1 MRARLSGRS
10 LERAWRLVW
19 MRLIAAALPGP
30 RTATIPNWSTRPWRV
45 LYVRYE
51 RIGDMI
57 MATSMIRALATAHGT
72 ITLDVLATPA
82 NAPVL
87 DGNPYVSGVL
97 QFDRRQPGRFVRLAR
112 ELQRRSYDVVVDG
125 RINNPRIFVYTPL
138 LMLASSARYRVGAG
152 GGLGDQIYN
161 IRVRPFDRADL
172 STHFIDASAYLAA
185 PFGVKVEEF
194 DWRPELFL
202 RDDERRAA
210 DARWGDD
217 ARILKRLLVNLSA
230 PEPKRRWPDERFIEV
245 VRAVGGP
252 GLRIACIG
260 LPREWD
266 RVRAVAA
273 AVSGVAVPTPKVR
286 DAFAMVG
293 TSDVV
298 FTPDTSISHAAAAF
312 RKPAVVL
319 LKRDHA
325 SYGPYHLEGTT
336 VYWDGDTIGALSVPP
351 VLAAVKELVSRYPGG

>member
-1 MRARLSGRS
+1 MRQRLSGRS

-19 MRLIAAALPGP
+19 MRLIAAALPGA
-30 RTATIPNWSTRPWRV
+30 RTAKIPNWSTRPWRV

-57 MATSMIRALATAHGT
+57 MATSMIRALATAHDT

-87 DGNPYVSGVL
+87 DGNPYVSDVVE
-97 QFDRRQPGRFVRLAR
+97 FDRRQAGRFVKLAR
-112 ELQRRSYDVVVDG
+112 ELHRRTYDVVVDG
-125 RINNPRIFVYTPL
+125 RINNPKIFVYTPL
-138 LMLASSARYRVGAG
+138 VMLASSAPYRLGAG
-152 GGLGDQIYN
+152 GGLGDHIYN
-161 IRVRPFDRADL
+161 IRVRPYDRDDL
-172 STHFIDASAYLAA
+172 NTHFIDASAHLAE
-185 PFGVKVEEF
+185 PFGVKIEEF

-202 RDDERRAA
+202 RDDERRGA
-210 DARWGDD
+210 DARWGDYPR
-217 ARILKRLLVNLSA
+217 ALKRLLVNLSA
-230 PEPKRRWPDERFIEV
+230 SEPKRRWPDERFVEV
-245 VRAVGGP
+245 VRSVAAP
-252 GLRIACIG
+252 ELRIAVIG
-260 LPREWD
+260 LPSQWD

-273 AVSGVAVPTPKVR
+273 AVSGVAAPTPNVR

-319 LKRDHA
+319 LRRDHA
-325 SYGPYHLEGTT
+325 SYRPYHLEGTT
-336 VYWDGDTIGALSVPP
+336 VYWDGDTIATLP
-351 VLAAVKELVSRYPGG
+351 VLPVLEAVKDLVSRYARG

>member
-1 MRARLSGRS
+1 MKERLSGRA
-10 LERAWRLVW
+10 LERAWRLLW
-19 MRLIAAALPGP
+19 MRLIAAALPGL
-30 RTATIPNWSTRPWRV
+30 RTAPIPNWSTRPWRV

-57 MATSMIRALATAHGT
+57 MATSMIRALATAQDT

-87 DGNPYVSGVL
+87 DGNPYVSSVL
-97 QFDRRQPGRFVRLAR
+97 EFDRRRPERFVKLAR
-112 ELQRRSYDVVVDG
+112 ELHRRTYDVVVDG
-125 RINNPRIFVYTPL
+125 RINNPKTFVNTPL
-138 LMLASSARYRVGAG
+138 VMLASSARYRVGAG
-152 GGLGDQIYN
+152 GGMGDHIYN
-161 IRVRPFDRADL
+161 IRVRPFDRDDL
-172 STHFIDASAYLAA
+172 STHYVDASAYLAE
-185 PFGVKVEEF
+185 PFGVKIEDF

-202 RDDERRAA
+202 TDDERRFA

-217 ARILKRLLVNLSA
+217 SRALKRLLVNLSA
-230 PEPKRRWPDERFIEV
+230 SEPKRRWPDERFIEV
-245 VRAVGGP
+245 VRSVAAAQ
-252 GLRIACIG
+252 LRIAVIG
-260 LPREWD
+260 LPDEWD

-273 AVSGVAVPTPKVR
+273 AVSGVAVPTPTVR

-325 SYGPYHLEGTT
+325 AYGPYRLEGTT
-336 VYWDGDTIGALSVPP
+336 VYWDGETIDALPVAP
-351 VLAAVKELVSRYPGG
+351 VLAAVKDLIARYPAG

>member
-1 MRARLSGRS
+1 MKGLRSGRS

-30 RTATIPNWSTRPWRV
+30 RTARVPNWSTRPWRV

-57 MATSMIRALATAHGT
+57 MATSMIRALATAHDT

-87 DGNPYVSGVL
+87 DGNPYVSAVL
-97 QFDRRQPGRFVRLAR
+97 EFDRRQPARFVKFAR
-112 ELQRRSYDVVVDG
+112 ELHRRTYDVVVDG
-125 RINNPRIFVYTPL
+125 RINNPRIFVYTPMV
-138 LMLASSARYRVGAG
+138 MLASSARYRIGAA

-161 IRVRPFDRADL
+161 VRVRPFDRADL
-172 STHFIDASAYLAA
+172 STHYIDASAHLAE
-185 PFGVKVEEF
+185 PFGVQIEEF

-202 RDDERRAA
+202 RDEERRSA

-217 ARILKRLLVNLSA
+217 PRGLKRFLVNLSA
-230 PEPKRRWPDERFIEV
+230 SEPKRRWPDERFVEV
-245 VRAVGGP
+245 VRSVASP
-252 GLRIACIG
+252 EMRIAVIG
-260 LPREWD
+260 LPNEWD

-273 AVSGVAVPTPKVR
+273 SVSGVAVPTPSVR

-325 SYGPYHLEGTT
+325 SYGPYRLEGTT
-336 VYWDGDTIGALSVPP
+336 VFWDGDRIDALPVPP
-351 VLAAVKELVSRYPGG
+351 VLAAVRELVSRYPGG